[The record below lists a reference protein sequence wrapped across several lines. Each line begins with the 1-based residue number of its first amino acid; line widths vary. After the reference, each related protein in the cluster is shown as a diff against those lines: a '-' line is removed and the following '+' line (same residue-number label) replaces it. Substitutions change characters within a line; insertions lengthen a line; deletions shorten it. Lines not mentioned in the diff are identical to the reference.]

1 MELANSLKSLR
12 KKNGWTQ
19 QQLADRV
26 GVKRSLIG
34 SYEEGRAEPKL
45 ETLMAFSRVFQTSLD
60 DLVGGTDPASPSKDV
75 DAERL
80 AGRKLRVLAVPID
93 PESNRERISLVPV
106 KAAAGYLGGYG
117 DIDFVEAL
125 PQFSLPIPEL
135 SSEETRRVFQIQGDS
150 MLPFLPGSYVISSYI
165 QDWHSIK
172 TGELYVFLT
181 QDQGVVFKRASNHIL
196 SSGEIA
202 LISDNPI
209 YAPYRVHVE
218 DLLEVWKV
226 EGSIQW
232 DLSAKFGG
240 DDAVLNRLD
249 ALQQE
254 VRALRTA
261 LNQNVA

>member
-1 MELANSLKSLR
+1 MELAATLKALR
-12 KKNGWTQ
+12 KKHGWTQ
-19 QQLADRV
+19 QQLAERV
-26 GVKRSLIG
+26 GLKRSLIG
-34 SYEEGRAEPKL
+34 AYEEGRAEPKIDSL
-45 ETLMAFSRVFQTSLD
+45 LAFSRLFKVSIDALLSGHSAPAEEA
-60 DLVGGTDPASPSKDV
+60 LVDR
-75 DAERL
+75 ERL

-93 PESNRERISLVPV
+93 PETNRERISLVPV

-165 QDWHSIK
+165 QDWTSIK

-181 QDQGVVFKRASNHIL
+181 QDQGVVFKRATNYIA
-196 SSGEIA
+196 SSGEIE
-202 LISDNPI
+202 LVSDNPI

-226 EGSIQW
+226 QGSIQW
-232 DLSAKFGG
+232 DLSAKFGTE
-240 DDAVLNRLD
+240 DAVLHRLD

-254 VRALRTA
+254 VRALRTE
-261 LNQNVA
+261 LGKYVA

>member
-1 MELANSLKSLR
+1 MELAHTLKALR
-12 KKNGWTQ
+12 KKHGWTQ
-19 QQLADRV
+19 QQLAERA
-26 GVKRSLIG
+26 GIKRSLVG
-34 SYEEGRAEPKL
+34 AYEEGRAEPKL
-45 ETLMAFSRVFQTSLD
+45 ETLLAFSRIFQMSLD
-60 DLVGGTDPASPSKDV
+60 ALVGGALPSAAAEV

-93 PESNRERISLVPV
+93 PETNRERISLVPV
-106 KAAAGYLGGYG
+106 KAAAGSLGGYG

-150 MLPFLPGSYVISSYI
+150 MLPFLPGSYVISSYV

-181 QDQGVVFKRASNHIL
+181 QDQGVVFKRASNHIR
-196 SSGEIA
+196 SSGEIE

-232 DLSAKFGG
+232 DLSPKLRG
-240 DDAVLNRLD
+240 DDAVLTRLD

>member
-1 MELANSLKSLR
+1 MDGPSSNSPNERELSDPWWAL
-12 KKNGWTQ
+12 T
-19 QQLADRV
+19 
-26 GVKRSLIG
+26 KRGGQI
-34 SYEEGRAEPKL
+34 
-45 ETLMAFSRVFQTSLD
+45 ETLLAFSRIFQVSLD
-60 DLVGGTDPASPSKDV
+60 ALVGGAIPSASTEV

-93 PESNRERISLVPV
+93 PETNRERISLVPV

-150 MLPFLPGSYVISSYI
+150 MLPFLPGSYVISSYV

-181 QDQGVVFKRASNHIL
+181 QDQGVVFKRASNHIR
-196 SSGEIA
+196 SSGEIE

-232 DLSAKFGG
+232 DLSPKLRG
-240 DDAVLNRLD
+240 DDVVLTRLD

>member
-1 MELANSLKSLR
+1 MELAHTLKALR
-12 KKNGWTQ
+12 KKHGWTQ
-19 QQLADRV
+19 QQLAERA
-26 GVKRSLIG
+26 GIKRSLVG
-34 SYEEGRAEPKL
+34 AYEEGRAEPKL
-45 ETLMAFSRVFQTSLD
+45 ETLLAFSRIFQMSLD
-60 DLVGGTDPASPSKDV
+60 ALVGGALPSAAAEV

-93 PESNRERISLVPV
+93 HETNRERISLVPV

-150 MLPFLPGSYVISSYI
+150 MLPFLPGSYVISSYV

-181 QDQGVVFKRASNHIL
+181 QDQGVVFKRASNHIR
-196 SSGEIA
+196 SSGEIE

-226 EGSIQW
+226 DGSIQW
-232 DLSAKFGG
+232 DLSPKLHG
-240 DDAVLNRLD
+240 DDAVLTRLD